1 MKKYHIYIPI
11 EIFVREINSK
21 ILFTLNAVNKNYR
34 VYLGT
39 KNGIDK
45 VIKKKIKEKNKS
57 GFYFY
62 KSQII
67 KNRKYIHEIKNAFEK
82 FIILDEELGV
92 GVSNIKDTLNRR
104 VINVNEIDKFFIIG
118 KIMMENLIRYKP
130 TFKKKHL

>member
-11 EIFVREINSK
+11 EIFVREINPK
-21 ILFTLNAVNKNYR
+21 ILFTLNAINKNYR

-39 KNGIDK
+39 KTGIDK
-45 VIKKKIKEKNKS
+45 VIKKKIEEKNKS

-62 KSQII
+62 KSQIV
-67 KNRKYIHEIKNAFEK
+67 KNRKYINEIKSAFEK

-104 VINVNEIDKFFIIG
+104 AINVNEMDKFFIIG
-118 KIMMENLIRYKP
+118 KNMMKKLIKYKP
-130 TFKKKHL
+130 TF